1 MGAKDDL
8 RRLAFWA
15 DALTEAEAARALKG
29 ISERTYSAGGYVC
42 HRGDKLDFW
51 TGVVTGLAKISAI
64 SQEGKA
70 ITFAGVGEGGWLGEG
85 SVIKNEPR
93 KYDLV
98 ALRDTRMA
106 LMARRPVSSAW
117 KLGSQ
122 PSPILPTRS
131 SVASL

>member
-64 SQEGKA
+64 S
-70 ITFAGVGEGGWLGEG
+70 
-85 SVIKNEPR
+85 
-93 KYDLV
+93 
-98 ALRDTRMA
+98 
-106 LMARRPVSSAW
+106 
-117 KLGSQ
+117 
-122 PSPILPTRS
+122 
-131 SVASL
+131 